1 MNEQS
6 PDFTEK
12 IALAKTDKQALNRI
26 IVEYMPFIK
35 KCVSGVFFKKQPRED
50 NLTEAMLGF
59 IHSVQTYQS
68 GLGNFIA
75 YAQTV
80 IRNRLIDA
88 ARREANI
95 QKPLFSISAAVE
107 EKDILWE
114 YELSQRNYDI
124 AEEQKNLQLEIIDIN
139 SELARWGFDLKS
151 LIKNCPKQDRSRRV
165 CHGIAQKALEDRELV
180 AEMLRTRRAPVKQ
193 LASAAGCSEKI
204 VDKYRRYIAAVII
217 IAEGNY
223 PYIHSFLPR
232 FFDQEES
239 L

>member
-1 MNEQS
+1 MNELSQ
-6 PDFTEK
+6 DFTEK
-12 IALAKTDKQALNRI
+12 IILAKTDKQALNKI

-35 KCVSGVFFKKQPRED
+35 KCVSRIFFKKQARED

-59 IHSVQTYQS
+59 IHSIQTYQI

-88 ARREANI
+88 VRREANI

-139 SELARWGFDLKS
+139 TEFAQWGFDLKS
-151 LIKNCPKQDRSRRV
+151 LVKNCPKQDRSRRV
-165 CHGIAQKALEDRELV
+165 CHRIAQKALEDRELV
-180 AEMLRTRRAPVKQ
+180 AEMLGIRRAPVKQ
-193 LASAAGCSEKI
+193 LAAAGGCSEKI
-204 VDKYRRYIAAVII
+204 VDKYRRYIVALII